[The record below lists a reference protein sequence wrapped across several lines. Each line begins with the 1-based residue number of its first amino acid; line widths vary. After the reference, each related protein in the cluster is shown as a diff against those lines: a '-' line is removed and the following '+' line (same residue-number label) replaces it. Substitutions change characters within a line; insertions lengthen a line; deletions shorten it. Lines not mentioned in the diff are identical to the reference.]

1 MSPSFKAC
9 AALCLTMG
17 TLAPL
22 SGNAEP
28 VASTDQANTSYPYA
42 TLQLGVGF
50 PNDLNGHLEE
60 RGTNITT
67 TLDANTGFYGDV
79 GVGYKIKDFRTDLT
93 FGYSNYGGVRQ
104 SLSAP
109 GFGSASRDADGNL
122 QLFTVMLNG
131 YYDIPI
137 RNSNGL
143 RSRWSPYIGGGIGY
157 GSLSFPDCSI
167 STSCYEGGS
176 MGGFAYQGK
185 VGVSYRATERG
196 FAFLEGGYLGM
207 TGSSVNAVDFDN
219 YGGWRVSLGWRQGF
233 GSAPKAIKVVE
244 VEPEPVVQPVA
255 PMQPA
260 PTPAPVAP
268 QPIRGLW

>member
-1 MSPSFKAC
+1 MSHSLKAC
-9 AALCLTMG
+9 TALCLAMG

-22 SGNAEP
+22 SSQAEP
-28 VASTDQANTSYPYA
+28 ATSADQTNGTYPYA

-50 PNDLNGHLEE
+50 PKDLTGHLEE
-60 RGTNITT
+60 LGTNITT
-67 TLDANTGFYGDV
+67 KLNANTGFYGDV

-93 FGYSNYGGVRQ
+93 FGYNNYGGVRQ

-109 GFGSASRDADGNL
+109 GFGSASRGASGSL
-122 QLFTVMLNG
+122 QLYTVMLNG

-137 RNSNGL
+137 RNAEGV
-143 RSRWSPYIGGGIGY
+143 RSRWSPYLGGGIGY
-157 GSLSFPDCSI
+157 GSLSIPDCSF
-167 STSCYEGGS
+167 STSCYNGGS

-196 FAFLEGGYLGM
+196 FAFLEGGYLGL
-207 TGSSVNAVDFDN
+207 TSSNLNGVDFDN

-233 GSAPKAIKVVE
+233 GGAPKAVKVVT
-244 VEPEPVVQPVA
+244 VEPEPIVQPTA
-255 PMQPA
+255 PA
-260 PTPAPVAP
+260 PATPAPAAP